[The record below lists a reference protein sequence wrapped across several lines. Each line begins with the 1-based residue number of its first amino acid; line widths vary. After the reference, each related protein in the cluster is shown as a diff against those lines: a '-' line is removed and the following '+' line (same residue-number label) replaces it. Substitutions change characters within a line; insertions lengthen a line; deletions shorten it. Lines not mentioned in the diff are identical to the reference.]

1 MTIMIKDTC
10 KYAATEKY
18 SPWKTNKVD
27 KIVGHKQSNAEEG
40 NHPWILSDLMVSR
53 ASKRPHKNKLIS
65 QGICMH
71 ATRMHSDY
79 WKQRNP

>member
-1 MTIMIKDTC
+1 MEGKLYQNRPSQDQKINYIRNERGEKLRKLIYTMTIMIKDTC

-40 NHPWILSDLMVSR
+40 NHP
-53 ASKRPHKNKLIS
+53 
-65 QGICMH
+65 
-71 ATRMHSDY
+71 
-79 WKQRNP
+79 